1 VSAREERVVSAA
13 VVVCVDRQCGGVVWR
28 GRLWRESVRDDGDIR
43 NNKNAFSF

>member
-28 GRLWRESVRDDGDIR
+28 GRLWRESVRDEQRGVCVE
-43 NNKNAFSF
+43 AGW